1 MSLSVFLIEVKKI
14 KLELSPLDRERDEKY
29 LTFSQNFEEFTGKK
43 NFAAREQM
51 YFTILS
57 EVPRFLKLT

>member
-14 KLELSPLDRERDEKY
+14 NLELSPHDRERDEKY
-29 LTFSQNFEEFTGKK
+29 LTFSQNFEEFTGK